1 MPGPAATA
9 AVGGQL
15 VAGVLGL
22 GLGGGCP
29 PAAAPAAPATAR
41 LVRVTAAAKVEHQV
55 RARGTGRGAGAA
67 AQRLSAI
74 ARQAYDAPRRPRKEA
89 VRAAVAWFGRHYRA
103 ARLLHPDPP
112 RGRR

>member
-1 MPGPAATA
+1 MSRLT
-9 AVGGQL
+9 
-15 VAGVLGL
+15 
-22 GLGGGCP
+22 
-29 PAAAPAAPATAR
+29 TTEAR
-41 LVRVTAAAKVEHQV
+41 LVEQYVSVLDYVSRCAQAIEGGDWFYLHDK
-55 RARGTGRGAGAA
+55 AGSLADQ

-74 ARQAYDAPRRPRKEA
+74 AREAYQAPRRPRKEV